1 MIPRTVAQ
9 ELTPM
14 LSWFPVF
21 SVTGPRQSGKSTLIK
36 NMLPDHTARNPS
48 STRRN
53 MLRDCSR
60 RSRSRPTN
68 EAAWGNTCCPAR
80 KTSSWRSAL
89 GQSLAGRVGMLQ
101 LPPLSYEEAIQPE
114 PDLTVDEFMF
124 RGGYP
129 HLYDVSTPNDIYF
142 HDNGLLNYLLG
153 IHSAEE
159 LLNNPKRGDVFENL
173 IISETVKR
181 YLNKNKDGELYF
193 YRDTNQSEID
203 LVDATQR
210 RSPTL
215 IEIKSRM
222 TPRPDFFRHLATVEE
237 ELGMPVDRRIVVYR
251 GTENFTGK
259 NGRYVTAERY
269 LGR

>member
-1 MIPRTVAQ
+1 M
-9 ELTPM
+9 
-14 LSWFPVF
+14 
-21 SVTGPRQSGKSTLIK
+21 
-36 NMLPDHTARNPS
+36 
-48 STRRN
+48 
-53 MLRDCSR
+53 
-60 RSRSRPTN
+60 
-68 EAAWGNTCCPAR
+68 
-80 KTSSWRSAL
+80 

-114 PDLTVDEFMF
+114 PDLTADEFML

-159 LLNNPKRGDVFENL
+159 LLNDPKRGDVFENL
-173 IISETVKR
+173 IISQTVKR

-222 TPRPDFFRHLATVEE
+222 TPRPDFFRHLATVGE
-237 ELGMPVDRRIVVYR
+237 ELGVPVDRRIVVYR

>member
-1 MIPRTVAQ
+1 
-9 ELTPM
+9 
-14 LSWFPVF
+14 
-21 SVTGPRQSGKSTLIK
+21 
-36 NMLPDHTARNPS
+36 
-48 STRRN
+48 
-53 MLRDCSR
+53 
-60 RSRSRPTN
+60 
-68 EAAWGNTCCPAR
+68 
-80 KTSSWRSAL
+80 
-89 GQSLAGRVGMLQ
+89 
-101 LPPLSYEEAIQPE
+101 
-114 PDLTVDEFMF
+114 MF

-129 HLYDVSTPNDIYF
+129 HLYDASTPNDIYF

-159 LLNNPKRGDVFENL
+159 LLNGPKRGDVFENL
-173 IISETVKR
+173 IISQTVKR

-193 YRDTNQSEID
+193 YRDTNQSEIG

-237 ELGMPVDRRIVVYR
+237 ELGVPVDRRIVVYR

-259 NGRYVTAERY
+259 KEACYGGALFGAVNQRRSSAHLIGGDSPSRFVTPLGGSIVYSYVGSPSITNDTSVRFTAQPASGGANSADSRRRAASCDSRPPDSACAQALRYITGARAGPSVERW
-269 LGR
+269 

>member
-1 MIPRTVAQ
+1 
-9 ELTPM
+9 
-14 LSWFPVF
+14 
-21 SVTGPRQSGKSTLIK
+21 
-36 NMLPDHTARNPS
+36 
-48 STRRN
+48 
-53 MLRDCSR
+53 
-60 RSRSRPTN
+60 
-68 EAAWGNTCCPAR
+68 
-80 KTSSWRSAL
+80 
-89 GQSLAGRVGMLQ
+89 
-101 LPPLSYEEAIQPE
+101 
-114 PDLTVDEFMF
+114 MF

-129 HLYDVSTPNDIYF
+129 HLYDASTPNDIYF

-159 LLNNPKRGDVFENL
+159 LLNDPKRGDVFENL
-173 IISETVKR
+173 IISQTVKR

-237 ELGMPVDRRIVVYR
+237 ELGVPVDRRIVVYR

>member
-1 MIPRTVAQ
+1 M
-9 ELTPM
+9 
-14 LSWFPVF
+14 
-21 SVTGPRQSGKSTLIK
+21 
-36 NMLPDHTARNPS
+36 
-48 STRRN
+48 
-53 MLRDCSR
+53 
-60 RSRSRPTN
+60 
-68 EAAWGNTCCPAR
+68 
-80 KTSSWRSAL
+80 
-89 GQSLAGRVGMLQ
+89 GQSLAGRMGMLQ
-101 LPPLSYEEAIQPE
+101 LPPLSHEEAIQPE
-114 PDLTVDEFMF
+114 PDLTADEFMF

-129 HLYDVSTPNDIYF
+129 HLYDASTPNDIYF

-159 LLNNPKRGDVFENL
+159 LLNDPKRGDAFENL
-173 IISETVKR
+173 IISQTVKR